1 MLHFL
6 PNEIWNIWCDINH
19 IYDPVEF
26 KKIDKQEYNI
36 NNLISY
42 SLDMDKAILV
52 FDSLVA
58 ETEIDDRYIEKWMD
72 SDICYQEQSNNN
84 NYSNNNNSNDNN
96 NNHNDN
102 NKNNHINNNNND
114 NYNINNNNNNYRNNN
129 TNNNNNNNN
138 NDNYNN
144 NN

>member
-26 KKIDKQEYNI
+26 KKIDKQEYNT

-84 NYSNNNNSNDNN
+84 NYSNNNSSNNINNNNSSRNN
-96 NNHNDN
+96 NNHSDN
-102 NKNNHINNNNND
+102 NKNNNINNNNND
-114 NYNINNNNNNYRNNN
+114 NNSNNDNNKSNND
-129 TNNNNNNNN
+129 NNN
-138 NDNYNN
+138 NDNNEQ
-144 NN
+144 